1 MVQDIGSKIYR
12 LRREK
17 KLTQEEL
24 AHQRK
29 VSEKEIRDW
38 ENGVSVPSVAQAKEL
53 ADFFSVTIDDLIGDE
68 NKKEEK
74 TLVIK
79 EKTKEKVPFINLFYR
94 FYPFILLVL
103 YSVKINEWNRN
114 NGVTLYQNAYDIRRS
129 SGLGI
134 FFLVRII
141 LFSLSVRITAIL
153 SVSLPAIR
161 KNSLDAVL
169 LFFRTFGLTLFHVI
183 FCFSAGI
190 FDNRNLLLPYILI
203 PIFATLFSL
212 SMLLY
217 AFRPG
222 SFQRVKSH
230 IRNTNCVWM
239 FSLPLFFCIEYFIVY
254 PLSSFW
260 TPNGEENLWN
270 RFSHIDALEATLA
283 WVGFLVGIACFI
295 CGFIFFLLCNPKR
308 EKGYRIALRTLRGLS
323 TALTIT
329 QVILRQGEGV
339 GVFSSVFFP
348 LFFNA
353 LVVGFYFIS
362 NRLVKNFSQ
371 LNNIQ

>member
-1 MVQDIGSKIYR
+1 MIHDIGSKIYR

-24 AHQRK
+24 ARQRK

-38 ENGVSVPSVAQAKEL
+38 ENGISVPSLTQAKDL
-53 ADFFSVTIDDLIGDE
+53 AGFFSVKVDDLLSEETDSVSE
-68 NKKEEK
+68 EASKKERAGDK
-74 TLVIK
+74 I
-79 EKTKEKVPFINLFYR
+79 PFVNLFYL

-114 NGVTLYQNAYDIRRS
+114 GITLSQNAYDIRRS
-129 SGLGI
+129 SGLGV
-134 FFLVRII
+134 FFLTRIVLLSLRVRIV
-141 LFSLSVRITAIL
+141 SVL
-153 SVSLPAIR
+153 SVSLPVIR
-161 KNSLDAVL
+161 KNSLDGVL
-169 LFFRTFGLTLFHVI
+169 LFFATLGLTLFHII
-183 FCFSAGI
+183 FCFTAGI

-203 PIFATLFSL
+203 PIFARIFSL
-212 SMLLY
+212 ARLLH

-222 SFQRVKSH
+222 SFQRIKSH
-230 IRNTNCVWM
+230 IRKTNCIWM
-239 FSLPLFFCIEYFIVY
+239 LSLPLFFCIEYFIVY

-260 TPNGEENLWN
+260 TPKGEENLWG
-270 RFSHIDALEATLA
+270 RFSHIETLDVSLATI
-283 WVGFLVGIACFI
+283 GFLIGIACFI
-295 CGFIFFLLCNPKR
+295 FGFIFFLLCNPKR

-323 TALTIT
+323 TAVTIV

-339 GVFSSVFFP
+339 GIFSSIFFP

-362 NRLVKNFSQ
+362 SRFVNKNCVNDCSK
-371 LNNIQ
+371 